1 MQDSVETVS
10 RKAVADPGALGL
22 RRQMLYRAGVLT
34 PVPTF
39 KFSESADRLSSEK
52 RLLTVARRMP
62 ERPSGDGGHA
72 L

>member
-1 MQDSVETVS
+1 
-10 RKAVADPGALGL
+10 
-22 RRQMLYRAGVLT
+22 MLYRAGVPT

-39 KFSESADRLSSEK
+39 NLSGLADRLFSEM